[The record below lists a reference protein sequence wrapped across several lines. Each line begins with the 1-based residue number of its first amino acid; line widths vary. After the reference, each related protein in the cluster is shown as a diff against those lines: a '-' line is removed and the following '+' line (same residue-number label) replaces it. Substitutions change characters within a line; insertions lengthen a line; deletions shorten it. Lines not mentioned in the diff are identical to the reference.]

1 MRPILLKMS
10 AFGPYAG
17 NTIIEFDK
25 LGDRGLYLICG
36 DTGAGKT
43 TIFDAI
49 CYALYGE
56 ASGKLRDASMLR
68 SKYADNA
75 TPTEVELLFL
85 HNDKEYRVIRNPE
98 YYRPSKRGEGLTKQP
113 QDASLYMPDGSVI
126 SKAKDVNKAIEELL
140 SLNCDQFFQISM
152 IAQGSFRELLI
163 SDTNKRQAI
172 FRELFKTG
180 FYLKLQ
186 DKLAEERKEISNSVS
201 DSKKSIEQYVRD
213 IMVDKDDVLSIDV
226 ENAKAGLMLTE
237 GVIELLDALIKKD
250 EADAADNENKLNI
263 VNDELEKINSS
274 IGIIENAIKT
284 RDSRDELTLEY
295 EAKAPLEEIANK
307 EYEAAKKAL
316 SDKDEYLRQLSVI
329 ETEIGKYNSIV
340 EIEKTV
346 KNYSD
351 ELKAKSEKLTS
362 LSEDK
367 EKTENEL
374 KSLKLE
380 FEELKNVGVSIEEY
394 KNRLEKIDKSI
405 EELNELKKDYKQYL
419 NANEELAMLIAGYKE
434 DNDEFLRL
442 RNIYEHKEQA
452 FRDGQAGIL
461 ASTLTDGDK
470 CPVCGSTTHPDKAKL
485 SDDIPSEAEL
495 NQAKDEAD
503 AAREKVNKGSSQLG
517 SKRTYIDL
525 IKEQLI
531 KKAGAL
537 FKGSFENLS
546 INGAGDADLCID
558 NLESEISSS
567 EFEITTARNECASLL
582 HAEKEKEE
590 RKKEIEDT
598 LIPDSEEK
606 LKTAEESIASLN
618 VGIAGIEAG
627 IAENNNKSL
636 EIKNSLTFRNKSEAE
651 NKKTELLSVIDS
663 VQKEYESKE
672 KFRNSIHDEVTTL
685 KSTIESLN
693 KSLEGIEITDITNKK
708 EMKASLEDNRNEL
721 IKKIQ
726 DERTRI
732 SANKNVLSNI
742 TDTAERVKET
752 EKKLSWITA
761 LSKTANGDLSGK
773 EKIKLETY
781 IQTTYFDRI
790 IRRAN
795 LRFMEM
801 SAGQYE
807 LKRQKVANDIRGQSG
822 LELIVT
828 DHYNG
833 TERSVK
839 TLSGGE
845 SFMASLSLALGLSEE
860 VQSSAGGVSVDTL
873 FVDEG
878 FGTLDSDS
886 LDLAYKALTNVSE
899 GNRLVGIISHV
910 AELRNKIDNQI
921 IVKKEKSGGS
931 VAAVRV

>member
-68 SKYADNA
+68 SKYADNT

-213 IMVDKDDVLSIDV
+213 IMVDEDDVLSIEV

-237 GVIELLDALIKKD
+237 NIIELANSLVEKD
-250 EADAADNENKLNI
+250 EALANKNDKELI
-263 VNDELEKINSS
+263 KVNRELEQVNSD
-274 IGIIENAIKT
+274 IGIVENAIK
-284 RDSRDELTLEY
+284 SKELLENSLKEY
-295 EAKAPLEEIANK
+295 EVKMPLEEAINK
-307 EYEAAKKAL
+307 EFKNARKEL
-316 SDKDEYLRQLSVI
+316 SKKDEFVQELSRV
-329 ETEIGKYNSIV
+329 ES
-340 EIEKTV
+340 EIEKYEDI
-346 KNYSD
+346 NNINA
-351 ELKAKSEKLTS
+351 LINS
-362 LSEDK
+362 LSDDRENNSLRLNKALAEK
-367 EKTENEL
+367 EETAGDLSEL
-374 KSLKLE
+374 RSELDG
-380 FEELKNVGVSIEEY
+380 LKNVGVSIEEL
-394 KNRLEKIDKSI
+394 KNKLEKLDERIKELD
-405 EELNELKKDYKQYL
+405 ELNEENNKYINGKRELEALTAQY
-419 NANEELAMLIAGYKE
+419 IE
-434 DNDEFLRL
+434 DNDRFKRL
-442 RNIYEHKEQA
+442 RDVYEEMEQA

-461 ASTLTDGDK
+461 ASTLTEGEK
-470 CPVCGSTTHPDKAKL
+470 CPVCGSVTHPDKAKL
-485 SDDIPSEAEL
+485 TDEIPSEAEL
-495 NQAKDEAD
+495 NQAKEEASR
-503 AAREKVNKGSSQLG
+503 ARDKVNEASSEIK
-517 SKRTYIDL
+517 SKRTFVEV
-525 IKEQLI
+525 IKEQLN
-531 KKAGAL
+531 KKAAVL
-537 FKGSFENLS
+537 LS
-546 INGAGDADLCID
+546 DSYKDD
-558 NLESEISSS
+558 SESDERLDVVLDESVVKSRK
-567 EFEITTARNECASLL
+567 FEITTLRDELDAKLKSEREREKRKTEIEDKLISEYEDELKSIDEKIALLKIRIAEIDTSIDGHKVKGAKIKESLL
-582 HAEKEKEE
+582 FSDMSEALKRKDELTCTIDSIQSAYDNKEKEW
-590 RKKEIEDT
+590 
-598 LIPDSEEK
+598 
-606 LKTAEESIASLN
+606 
-618 VGIAGIEAG
+618 
-627 IAENNNKSL
+627 NK
-636 EIKNSLTFRNKSEAE
+636 
-651 NKKTELLSVIDS
+651 
-663 VQKEYESKE
+663 
-672 KFRNSIHDEVTTL
+672 IHDEVTGL
-685 KSTIESLN
+685 KSTIESLK
-693 KSLEGIEITDITNKK
+693 KSLKDIDTKDVSK
-708 EMKASLEDNRNEL
+708 MRERKAILDESRNEL
-721 IKKIQ
+721 IRKIQ
-726 DERTRI
+726 EERTRI
-732 SANKNVLSNI
+732 KINKNVLSNI
-742 TDTAERVKET
+742 KDTAESLKET
-752 EKKLSWITA
+752 EKKLSLITA

-801 SAGQYE
+801 SSGQYE
-807 LKRQKVANDIRGQSG
+807 LLRQRTASDIRGQSG
-822 LELIVT
+822 LELVVI

-833 TERSVK
+833 TNRSVR

>member
-68 SKYADNA
+68 SKYADNT

-213 IMVDKDDVLSIDV
+213 IMVDEDDVLSIEV

-237 GVIELLDALIKKD
+237 NIIELANSLVEKD
-250 EADAADNENKLNI
+250 EALANKNDKELI
-263 VNDELEKINSS
+263 KVNRELEQVNSD
-274 IGIIENAIKT
+274 IGIVENAIK
-284 RDSRDELTLEY
+284 SKELLDNSLKEY
-295 EAKAPLEEIANK
+295 EVKMPLEEAINK
-307 EYEAAKKAL
+307 EFKNARKEL
-316 SDKDEYLRQLSVI
+316 SKKDEFVQELSRV
-329 ETEIGKYNSIV
+329 ES
-340 EIEKTV
+340 EIEKYEDI
-346 KNYSD
+346 NNINA
-351 ELKAKSEKLTS
+351 LINS
-362 LSEDK
+362 LSDDRENNSLRLNKALAEK
-367 EKTENEL
+367 EETAGDLSEL
-374 KSLKLE
+374 RSELDG
-380 FEELKNVGVSIEEY
+380 LKNVGVSIEEL
-394 KNRLEKIDKSI
+394 KNKLEKLDERIKELD
-405 EELNELKKDYKQYL
+405 ELNEENNKYINGKRELEALTAQY
-419 NANEELAMLIAGYKE
+419 IE
-434 DNDEFLRL
+434 DNDRFKRL
-442 RNIYEHKEQA
+442 RDVYEEMEQA

-461 ASTLTDGDK
+461 ASTLTEGEK
-470 CPVCGSTTHPDKAKL
+470 CPVCGSVTHPDKAKL
-485 SDDIPSEAEL
+485 TDEIPSEAKL
-495 NQAKDEAD
+495 NQAKEEASR
-503 AAREKVNKGSSQLG
+503 ARDKVNEASSEIK
-517 SKRTYIDL
+517 SKRTFVEV
-525 IKEQLI
+525 IKEQLN
-531 KKAGAL
+531 KKAAVL
-537 FKGSFENLS
+537 LS
-546 INGAGDADLCID
+546 DSYKDD
-558 NLESEISSS
+558 SESDERLDVVLDESVVKSRK
-567 EFEITTARNECASLL
+567 FEITTLRDELDAKLKNEREREKRKTEIEDKLISEYEDELKSIDEKIALLKIKIAEIDTSIDGHKVKGAKIKESLL
-582 HAEKEKEE
+582 FSDMSEALKRKDELTCTIDSIQSAYDNKEKEW
-590 RKKEIEDT
+590 
-598 LIPDSEEK
+598 
-606 LKTAEESIASLN
+606 
-618 VGIAGIEAG
+618 
-627 IAENNNKSL
+627 NK
-636 EIKNSLTFRNKSEAE
+636 
-651 NKKTELLSVIDS
+651 
-663 VQKEYESKE
+663 
-672 KFRNSIHDEVTTL
+672 IHDEVTGL
-685 KSTIESLN
+685 KSTIESLK
-693 KSLEGIEITDITNKK
+693 KSLKDIDTKDVSK
-708 EMKASLEDNRNEL
+708 MRERKAILDESRNEL
-721 IKKIQ
+721 IRKIQ
-726 DERTRI
+726 EERTRI
-732 SANKNVLSNI
+732 KINKNVLENI
-742 TDTAERVKET
+742 KDTADSLKET
-752 EKKLSWITA
+752 EKKLSLITA

-801 SAGQYE
+801 SSGQYE
-807 LKRQKVANDIRGQSG
+807 LLRQRTASDIRGQSG
-822 LELIVT
+822 LELVVI

-833 TERSVK
+833 TNRSVR

>member
-213 IMVDKDDVLSIDV
+213 IMVDEDDVLSIDV

-237 GVIELLDALIKKD
+237 NIIELANSLVEKD
-250 EADAADNENKLNI
+250 EALANKNDKELI
-263 VNDELEKINSS
+263 KVNRELEQVNSD
-274 IGIIENAIKT
+274 IGIVENAIK
-284 RDSRDELTLEY
+284 SKELLDNSLKEY
-295 EAKAPLEEIANK
+295 EVKMPLEEAINK
-307 EYEAAKKAL
+307 EFKNARKEL
-316 SDKDEYLRQLSVI
+316 SKKDEFVQELSRV
-329 ETEIGKYNSIV
+329 ES
-340 EIEKTV
+340 EIEKYEDI
-346 KNYSD
+346 NNI
-351 ELKAKSEKLTS
+351 KALINS
-362 LSEDK
+362 LSDDRK
-367 EKTENEL
+367 NN
-374 KSLKLE
+374 SLKLNKALTE
-380 FEELKNVGVSIEEY
+380 KEETAGDLSELRSELDGLKNVGVSIEEL
-394 KNRLEKIDKSI
+394 KNKLEKLDERIKELD
-405 EELNELKKDYKQYL
+405 ELNEENNKYINGKRELEALTAQY
-419 NANEELAMLIAGYKE
+419 IE
-434 DNDEFLRL
+434 DNDRFKRL
-442 RNIYEHKEQA
+442 RDVYEEMEQA

-461 ASTLTDGDK
+461 ASTLTEGEK
-470 CPVCGSTTHPDKAKL
+470 CPVCGSVTHPDKAKL
-485 SDDIPSEAEL
+485 TDEIPSEAEL
-495 NQAKDEAD
+495 NQAKVEASH
-503 AAREKVNKGSSQLG
+503 ARDKVNEASSEIK
-517 SKRTYIDL
+517 SKRTFL
-525 IKEQLI
+525 EVI
-531 KKAGAL
+531 KKQLNKKAAVL
-537 FKGSFENLS
+537 LS
-546 INGAGDADLCID
+546 DSYKDD
-558 NLESEISSS
+558 SESDERLDVVLDESVVKSRK
-567 EFEITTARNECASLL
+567 FEITTLRDELDAKLKSERER
-582 HAEKEKEE
+582 EK
-590 RKKEIEDT
+590 RKTEIEDK
-598 LIPDSEEK
+598 LISEYEDELKSIDEK
-606 LKTAEESIASLN
+606 IALLKIR
-618 VGIAGIEAG
+618 
-627 IAENNNKSL
+627 IAEIDTSIDGHKVKGAKIKESL
-636 EIKNSLTFRNKSEAE
+636 FFSDMSEAL
-651 NKKTELLSVIDS
+651 KRKDELTCTIDS
-663 VQKEYESKE
+663 IQSAYDNKE
-672 KFRNSIHDEVTTL
+672 KDWNKIHDEVTGL
-685 KSTIESLN
+685 KSTIESLK
-693 KSLEGIEITDITNKK
+693 KSLKDIDTKDVSK
-708 EMKASLEDNRNEL
+708 MRERKAILDESRNEL
-721 IKKIQ
+721 IRKIQ
-726 DERTRI
+726 EERTRI
-732 SANKNVLSNI
+732 KINKNVLSNI
-742 TDTAERVKET
+742 TDTAESLKET
-752 EKKLSWITA
+752 EKKLSLITA

-801 SAGQYE
+801 SSGQYE
-807 LKRQKVANDIRGQSG
+807 LLRQRTASDIRGQSG
-822 LELIVT
+822 LELVVI

-833 TERSVK
+833 TNRSVR

>member
-68 SKYADNA
+68 SKYADNT

-213 IMVDKDDVLSIDV
+213 IMVDEDDVLSIEV

-237 GVIELLDALIKKD
+237 NIIELANSLVEKD
-250 EADAADNENKLNI
+250 EALANKNDKELI
-263 VNDELEKINSS
+263 KVNRELEQVNSD
-274 IGIIENAIKT
+274 IGIVENAIK
-284 RDSRDELTLEY
+284 SKELLENSINEY
-295 EAKAPLEEIANK
+295 EVKMPLEEAINK
-307 EYEAAKKAL
+307 EFKNARKEL
-316 SDKDEYLRQLSVI
+316 SKKDEFVQELSRV
-329 ETEIGKYNSIV
+329 ES
-340 EIEKTV
+340 EIEKYEDI
-346 KNYSD
+346 NNINA
-351 ELKAKSEKLTS
+351 LINS
-362 LSEDK
+362 LSDNRENNSLKLNKALAEK
-367 EKTENEL
+367 EKTAGDLSEL
-374 KSLKLE
+374 RSELDG
-380 FEELKNVGVSIEEY
+380 LKNVGVSIEEL
-394 KNRLEKIDKSI
+394 KNKLEKLDERIKELD
-405 EELNELKKDYKQYL
+405 ELNEENNKYINGKRELEALTAQY
-419 NANEELAMLIAGYKE
+419 IE
-434 DNDEFLRL
+434 DNDRFKRL
-442 RNIYEHKEQA
+442 RDVYEEMEQA

-461 ASTLTDGDK
+461 ASTLTEGEK
-470 CPVCGSTTHPDKAKL
+470 CPVCGSVTHPDKAKL
-485 SDDIPSEAEL
+485 TDEIPSEAEL
-495 NQAKDEAD
+495 NQAKVEASR
-503 AAREKVNKGSSQLG
+503 ARDKVNEASAEIK
-517 SKRTYIDL
+517 SKRTFVEV
-525 IKEQLI
+525 IKEQLN
-531 KKAGAL
+531 KKAAVL
-537 FKGSFENLS
+537 LS
-546 INGAGDADLCID
+546 DSYKDD
-558 NLESEISSS
+558 SESDERSDVVLDESVVKS
-567 EFEITTARNECASLL
+567 RKFEITTLRDELDAKLKSEREREKRKTEIEDKLISEYEDELKSIDEKIALLKIRIAEIDTSIDGHKVKGAKIKESLL
-582 HAEKEKEE
+582 FSDMSEALKRKDELTCTIDSIQSAYDNKEKEW
-590 RKKEIEDT
+590 
-598 LIPDSEEK
+598 
-606 LKTAEESIASLN
+606 
-618 VGIAGIEAG
+618 
-627 IAENNNKSL
+627 NK
-636 EIKNSLTFRNKSEAE
+636 
-651 NKKTELLSVIDS
+651 
-663 VQKEYESKE
+663 
-672 KFRNSIHDEVTTL
+672 IHDEVTGL
-685 KSTIESLN
+685 KSTIESLR
-693 KSLEGIEITDITNKK
+693 KSLKDVDTKDVSKMREC
-708 EMKASLEDNRNEL
+708 KANLEESRNEL
-721 IKKIQ
+721 IRKIQ
-726 DERTRI
+726 EERTRI
-732 SANKNVLSNI
+732 KINKNVLENI
-742 TDTAERVKET
+742 KDTAESLKET
-752 EKKLSWITA
+752 EKKLSLITA

-801 SAGQYE
+801 SSGQYE
-807 LKRQKVANDIRGQSG
+807 LLRQRTASDIRGQSG
-822 LELIVT
+822 LELVVI

-833 TERSVK
+833 TNRSVR

>member
-68 SKYADNA
+68 SKYADNT

-213 IMVDKDDVLSIDV
+213 IMVDEDDVLSIEV

-237 GVIELLDALIKKD
+237 NIIELANSLVEKD
-250 EADAADNENKLNI
+250 EALANKNDKELI
-263 VNDELEKINSS
+263 KVNRELEQVNSD
-274 IGIIENAIKT
+274 IGIVENAIK
-284 RDSRDELTLEY
+284 SKELLENSLKEY
-295 EAKAPLEEIANK
+295 EVKMPLEEAINK
-307 EYEAAKKAL
+307 EFKNARKEL
-316 SDKDEYLRQLSVI
+316 SKKDEFVQELSRV
-329 ETEIGKYNSIV
+329 ES
-340 EIEKTV
+340 EIEKYEDI
-346 KNYSD
+346 NNINA
-351 ELKAKSEKLTS
+351 LINS
-362 LSEDK
+362 LSDDRENNSLRLNKALAEK
-367 EKTENEL
+367 EETAGDLSEL
-374 KSLKLE
+374 RSELDG
-380 FEELKNVGVSIEEY
+380 LKNVGVSIEEL
-394 KNRLEKIDKSI
+394 KNKLEKLDERINELD
-405 EELNELKKDYKQYL
+405 ELNEENNKYINGKRELEALTAQY
-419 NANEELAMLIAGYKE
+419 IE
-434 DNDEFLRL
+434 DNDRFKRL
-442 RNIYEHKEQA
+442 RDVYEEMEQA

-461 ASTLTDGDK
+461 ASTLTEGEK
-470 CPVCGSTTHPDKAKL
+470 CPVCGSVTHPDKAKL
-485 SDDIPSEAEL
+485 TDEIPSEAKL
-495 NQAKDEAD
+495 NQAKEEASR
-503 AAREKVNKGSSQLG
+503 ARDKVNEASSEIK
-517 SKRTYIDL
+517 SKRTFVEV
-525 IKEQLI
+525 IKEQLN
-531 KKAGAL
+531 KKAAVL
-537 FKGSFENLS
+537 LS
-546 INGAGDADLCID
+546 DSYKDD
-558 NLESEISSS
+558 SESDERLDVVLDESVVKSRK
-567 EFEITTARNECASLL
+567 FEITTLRDELDAKLKSEREREKRKTEIEDKLISEYEDELKSIDEKIALLKIRIAEIDTSIDGHKVKGAKIKESLL
-582 HAEKEKEE
+582 FSDMSEALKRKDELTCTIDSIQSAYDNKEKEW
-590 RKKEIEDT
+590 
-598 LIPDSEEK
+598 
-606 LKTAEESIASLN
+606 
-618 VGIAGIEAG
+618 
-627 IAENNNKSL
+627 NK
-636 EIKNSLTFRNKSEAE
+636 
-651 NKKTELLSVIDS
+651 
-663 VQKEYESKE
+663 
-672 KFRNSIHDEVTTL
+672 IHDEVTGL
-685 KSTIESLN
+685 KSTIESLK
-693 KSLEGIEITDITNKK
+693 KSLKDIDTKDVSK
-708 EMKASLEDNRNEL
+708 MRERKAILDESRNEL
-721 IKKIQ
+721 IRKIQ
-726 DERTRI
+726 EERTRI
-732 SANKNVLSNI
+732 KINKNVLENI
-742 TDTAERVKET
+742 KDTADSLKET
-752 EKKLSWITA
+752 EKKLSLITV

-801 SAGQYE
+801 SSGQYE
-807 LKRQKVANDIRGQSG
+807 LLRQRTASDIRGQSG
-822 LELIVT
+822 LELVVI

-833 TERSVK
+833 TNRSVR

>member
-68 SKYADNA
+68 SKYADNT

-213 IMVDKDDVLSIDV
+213 IMVDEDDVLSIEV

-237 GVIELLDALIKKD
+237 NIIELANSLVEKD
-250 EADAADNENKLNI
+250 EALANKNDKELI
-263 VNDELEKINSS
+263 KVNRELEQVNSD
-274 IGIIENAIKT
+274 IGIVENAIK
-284 RDSRDELTLEY
+284 SKELLDNSLKEY
-295 EAKAPLEEIANK
+295 EVKMPLEEAINK
-307 EYEAAKKAL
+307 EFKNARKEL
-316 SDKDEYLRQLSVI
+316 SKKDEFVQELSRV
-329 ETEIGKYNSIV
+329 ES
-340 EIEKTV
+340 EIEKYEDI
-346 KNYSD
+346 NNINA
-351 ELKAKSEKLTS
+351 LINS
-362 LSEDK
+362 LSDDRENNSLRLNKALAEK
-367 EKTENEL
+367 EETAGDLSEL
-374 KSLKLE
+374 RSELDG
-380 FEELKNVGVSIEEY
+380 LKNVGVSIEEL
-394 KNRLEKIDKSI
+394 KNKLEKLDERIKELD
-405 EELNELKKDYKQYL
+405 ELNEENNKYINGKRELEALTAQY
-419 NANEELAMLIAGYKE
+419 IE
-434 DNDEFLRL
+434 DNDRFKRL
-442 RNIYEHKEQA
+442 RDVYEEMEQA

-461 ASTLTDGDK
+461 ASTLTEGEK
-470 CPVCGSTTHPDKAKL
+470 CPVCGSVTHPDKAKL
-485 SDDIPSEAEL
+485 TDEIPSEAKL
-495 NQAKDEAD
+495 NQAKEEASH
-503 AAREKVNKGSSQLG
+503 ARDKVNEASSEIK
-517 SKRTYIDL
+517 SKRTFVEV
-525 IKEQLI
+525 IKEQLN
-531 KKAGAL
+531 KKAAVL
-537 FKGSFENLS
+537 LS
-546 INGAGDADLCID
+546 DSYKDD
-558 NLESEISSS
+558 SESDERLDVVLDESVVKSRK
-567 EFEITTARNECASLL
+567 FEITTLRDELDAKLKSEREREKRKTEIEDKLISEYEDELKSIDEKIALLKIRIAEIDTSIDGHKVKGAKIKESLL
-582 HAEKEKEE
+582 FSDMSEALKRKDELTCTIDSIQSAYDNKEKEW
-590 RKKEIEDT
+590 
-598 LIPDSEEK
+598 
-606 LKTAEESIASLN
+606 
-618 VGIAGIEAG
+618 
-627 IAENNNKSL
+627 NK
-636 EIKNSLTFRNKSEAE
+636 
-651 NKKTELLSVIDS
+651 
-663 VQKEYESKE
+663 
-672 KFRNSIHDEVTTL
+672 IHDEVTGL
-685 KSTIESLN
+685 KSTIESLK
-693 KSLEGIEITDITNKK
+693 KSLKDIDTKDVSK
-708 EMKASLEDNRNEL
+708 MRERKAILDESRNEL
-721 IKKIQ
+721 IRKIQ
-726 DERTRI
+726 EERTRI
-732 SANKNVLSNI
+732 KINKNVLSNI
-742 TDTAERVKET
+742 KDTAESLKET
-752 EKKLSWITA
+752 EKKLSLITA

-801 SAGQYE
+801 SSGQYE
-807 LKRQKVANDIRGQSG
+807 LLRQRTASDIRGQSG
-822 LELIVT
+822 LELVVI

-833 TERSVK
+833 TNRSVR

>member
-1 MRPILLKMS
+1 MRPILLKMA

-68 SKYADNA
+68 SKYADNT

-213 IMVDKDDVLSIDV
+213 IMVDEDDVLSIEV

-237 GVIELLDALIKKD
+237 NIIELANSLVEKD
-250 EADAADNENKLNI
+250 EALANKNDKELI
-263 VNDELEKINSS
+263 KVNRELEQVNSD
-274 IGIIENAIKT
+274 IGIVENAIK
-284 RDSRDELTLEY
+284 SKELLDNSLKEY
-295 EAKAPLEEIANK
+295 EVKMPLEEAINK
-307 EYEAAKKAL
+307 EFKNARKEL
-316 SDKDEYLRQLSVI
+316 SKKDEFVQELSRV
-329 ETEIGKYNSIV
+329 ES
-340 EIEKTV
+340 EIEKYEDI
-346 KNYSD
+346 NNINA
-351 ELKAKSEKLTS
+351 LINS
-362 LSEDK
+362 LSDDRENNSLRLNKALAEK
-367 EKTENEL
+367 EETAGDLSEL
-374 KSLKLE
+374 RSELDG
-380 FEELKNVGVSIEEY
+380 LKNVGVSIEEL
-394 KNRLEKIDKSI
+394 KNKLEKLDERIKELD
-405 EELNELKKDYKQYL
+405 ELNEENNKYINGKRELEALTAQY
-419 NANEELAMLIAGYKE
+419 IE
-434 DNDEFLRL
+434 DNDRFKRL
-442 RNIYEHKEQA
+442 RDVYEEMEQA

-461 ASTLTDGDK
+461 ASTLTEGEK
-470 CPVCGSTTHPDKAKL
+470 CPVCGSVTHPDKAKL
-485 SDDIPSEAEL
+485 TDEIPSEAEL
-495 NQAKDEAD
+495 NQAKVEASH
-503 AAREKVNKGSSQLG
+503 ARDKVNEASSEIK
-517 SKRTYIDL
+517 SKRTFL
-525 IKEQLI
+525 EVI
-531 KKAGAL
+531 KKQLNKKAAVL
-537 FKGSFENLS
+537 LS
-546 INGAGDADLCID
+546 DSYKDD
-558 NLESEISSS
+558 SESDERLDVVLDESVVKSRK
-567 EFEITTARNECASLL
+567 FEITTLRDELDAKLKNEREREKRKTEIEDKLISEYEDELKSIDEKIALLKIKIAEIDTSIDGHKVKGAKIKESLL
-582 HAEKEKEE
+582 FSDMSEALKRKDELTCTIDSIQSAYDNKEKEW
-590 RKKEIEDT
+590 
-598 LIPDSEEK
+598 
-606 LKTAEESIASLN
+606 
-618 VGIAGIEAG
+618 
-627 IAENNNKSL
+627 NK
-636 EIKNSLTFRNKSEAE
+636 
-651 NKKTELLSVIDS
+651 
-663 VQKEYESKE
+663 
-672 KFRNSIHDEVTTL
+672 IHDEVTGL
-685 KSTIESLN
+685 KSTIESLK
-693 KSLEGIEITDITNKK
+693 KSLKDIDTKDVSK
-708 EMKASLEDNRNEL
+708 MRERKAILDESRNEL
-721 IKKIQ
+721 IRKIQ
-726 DERTRI
+726 EERTRI
-732 SANKNVLSNI
+732 KINKNVLENI
-742 TDTAERVKET
+742 KDTADSLKET
-752 EKKLSWITA
+752 EKKLSLITA

-801 SAGQYE
+801 SSGQYE
-807 LKRQKVANDIRGQSG
+807 LLRQRTASDIRGQSG
-822 LELIVT
+822 LELVVI

-833 TERSVK
+833 TNRSVR

>member
-68 SKYADNA
+68 SKYADNT

-140 SLNCDQFFQISM
+140 SINCDKFFQISM

-213 IMVDKDDVLSIDV
+213 IMVDEDDVLSIEV

-237 GVIELLDALIKKD
+237 NIIELANSLVEKD
-250 EADAADNENKLNI
+250 EALANKNDKELI
-263 VNDELEKINSS
+263 KVNRELEQVNSD
-274 IGIIENAIKT
+274 IGIVENAIK
-284 RDSRDELTLEY
+284 SKELLDNS
-295 EAKAPLEEIANK
+295 LK
-307 EYEAAKKAL
+307 EYEVKMPLEDAINKEFKNARKEL
-316 SDKDEYLRQLSVI
+316 SKKDEFVQELSRV
-329 ETEIGKYNSIV
+329 ES
-340 EIEKTV
+340 EIEKYEDI
-346 KNYSD
+346 NNINA
-351 ELKAKSEKLTS
+351 LINS
-362 LSEDK
+362 LSDNRENNSLKLNKALAEK
-367 EKTENEL
+367 EKTAGDLSEL
-374 KSLKLE
+374 RSELDG
-380 FEELKNVGVSIEEY
+380 LKNVGVSIEEL
-394 KNRLEKIDKSI
+394 KNKLEKLDERIKELD
-405 EELNELKKDYKQYL
+405 ELNEENNKYINGKRELEALTAQY
-419 NANEELAMLIAGYKE
+419 IE
-434 DNDEFLRL
+434 DNNRFKRL
-442 RNIYEHKEQA
+442 RDVYEEMEQA

-461 ASTLTDGDK
+461 ASTLTEGEK
-470 CPVCGSTTHPDKAKL
+470 CPVCGSVTHPDKAKL
-485 SDDIPSEAEL
+485 TDDIPSEAKL
-495 NQAKDEAD
+495 NQAKEEASR
-503 AAREKVNKGSSQLG
+503 ARDKVNEASSEIK
-517 SKRTYIDL
+517 SKRTFVEV
-525 IKEQLI
+525 IKEQLN
-531 KKAGAL
+531 KKAAVL
-537 FKGSFENLS
+537 LS
-546 INGAGDADLCID
+546 DSYKDD
-558 NLESEISSS
+558 SESDERLDVVLDESVVKSRK
-567 EFEITTARNECASLL
+567 FEITTLRDELDAKLKSEREREKRKTEIEDKLISEYEDELKSIDEKIALLKIRIAEIDTSIDGHKVKGAKIKESLL
-582 HAEKEKEE
+582 FSDMSEALKRKDELTCTIDSIQSAYDNKEKEW
-590 RKKEIEDT
+590 
-598 LIPDSEEK
+598 
-606 LKTAEESIASLN
+606 
-618 VGIAGIEAG
+618 
-627 IAENNNKSL
+627 NK
-636 EIKNSLTFRNKSEAE
+636 
-651 NKKTELLSVIDS
+651 
-663 VQKEYESKE
+663 
-672 KFRNSIHDEVTTL
+672 IHDEVTGL
-685 KSTIESLN
+685 KSTIESLK
-693 KSLEGIEITDITNKK
+693 KSLKDIDTKDVSK
-708 EMKASLEDNRNEL
+708 MRERKANLEESRNEL
-721 IKKIQ
+721 IRKIQ
-726 DERTRI
+726 EERTRI
-732 SANKNVLSNI
+732 KINKNVLENI
-742 TDTAERVKET
+742 KDTAESLKET
-752 EKKLSWITA
+752 EKKLSLITA

-801 SAGQYE
+801 SSGQYE
-807 LKRQKVANDIRGQSG
+807 LLRQRTASDIRGQSG
-822 LELIVT
+822 LELVVI

-833 TERSVK
+833 TNRSVR

-878 FGTLDSDS
+878 FGTLDADS

>member
-68 SKYADNA
+68 SKYADNT

-213 IMVDKDDVLSIDV
+213 IMVDEDDVLSIEV

-237 GVIELLDALIKKD
+237 NIIELANSLVEKD
-250 EADAADNENKLNI
+250 EALANKNDKELI
-263 VNDELEKINSS
+263 KVNRELEQVNSD
-274 IGIIENAIKT
+274 IGIVENAIK
-284 RDSRDELTLEY
+284 SKELLDNSLKEY
-295 EAKAPLEEIANK
+295 EVKMPLEEAINK
-307 EYEAAKKAL
+307 EFKNARKEL
-316 SDKDEYLRQLSVI
+316 SKKDEFVQELSRV
-329 ETEIGKYNSIV
+329 ES
-340 EIEKTV
+340 EIEKYEDI
-346 KNYSD
+346 NNINA
-351 ELKAKSEKLTS
+351 LINS
-362 LSEDK
+362 LSDDRENNSLRLNKALAEK
-367 EKTENEL
+367 EETAGDLSEL
-374 KSLKLE
+374 RSELDG
-380 FEELKNVGVSIEEY
+380 LKNVGVSIEEL
-394 KNRLEKIDKSI
+394 KNKLEKLDERIKELD
-405 EELNELKKDYKQYL
+405 ELNEENNKYINGKRELEALTAQY
-419 NANEELAMLIAGYKE
+419 IE
-434 DNDEFLRL
+434 DNDRFKRL
-442 RNIYEHKEQA
+442 RDVYEEMEQA

-461 ASTLTDGDK
+461 ASTLTEGEK
-470 CPVCGSTTHPDKAKL
+470 CPVCGSVTHPDKAKL
-485 SDDIPSEAEL
+485 TDEIPSEAEL
-495 NQAKDEAD
+495 NQAKVEASH
-503 AAREKVNKGSSQLG
+503 ARDKVNEASSEIK
-517 SKRTYIDL
+517 SKRTFL
-525 IKEQLI
+525 EVI
-531 KKAGAL
+531 KKQLNKKAAVL
-537 FKGSFENLS
+537 LS
-546 INGAGDADLCID
+546 DSYKDD
-558 NLESEISSS
+558 SESDERLDVVLDESVVKSRK
-567 EFEITTARNECASLL
+567 FEITTLRDELDAKLKNEREREKRKTEIEDKLISEYEDELKSIDEKIALLKIKIAEIDTSIDGHKVKGAKIKESLL
-582 HAEKEKEE
+582 FSDMSEALKRKDELTCTIDSIQSAYDNKEKEW
-590 RKKEIEDT
+590 
-598 LIPDSEEK
+598 
-606 LKTAEESIASLN
+606 
-618 VGIAGIEAG
+618 
-627 IAENNNKSL
+627 NK
-636 EIKNSLTFRNKSEAE
+636 
-651 NKKTELLSVIDS
+651 
-663 VQKEYESKE
+663 
-672 KFRNSIHDEVTTL
+672 IHDEVTGL
-685 KSTIESLN
+685 KSTIESLK
-693 KSLEGIEITDITNKK
+693 KSLKDIDTKDVSK
-708 EMKASLEDNRNEL
+708 MRERKAILDESRNEL
-721 IKKIQ
+721 IRKIQ
-726 DERTRI
+726 EERTRI
-732 SANKNVLSNI
+732 KINKNVLENI
-742 TDTAERVKET
+742 KDTADSLKET
-752 EKKLSWITA
+752 EKKLSLITA

-801 SAGQYE
+801 SSGQYE
-807 LKRQKVANDIRGQSG
+807 LLRQRTASDIRGQSG
-822 LELIVT
+822 LELVVI

-833 TERSVK
+833 TNRSVR

>member
-1 MRPILLKMS
+1 MRPLLLKMS

-68 SKYADNA
+68 SKYADNT

-213 IMVDKDDVLSIDV
+213 IMVDEDDVLSIEV

-237 GVIELLDALIKKD
+237 NIIELANSLVEKD
-250 EADAADNENKLNI
+250 EALANKNDKELI
-263 VNDELEKINSS
+263 KVNRELEQVNSD
-274 IGIIENAIKT
+274 IGIVENAIK
-284 RDSRDELTLEY
+284 SKELLDNSLKEY
-295 EAKAPLEEIANK
+295 EVKMPLEEAINK
-307 EYEAAKKAL
+307 EFKNARKEL
-316 SDKDEYLRQLSVI
+316 SKKDEFVQELSRV
-329 ETEIGKYNSIV
+329 ES
-340 EIEKTV
+340 EIEKYEDI
-346 KNYSD
+346 NNINA
-351 ELKAKSEKLTS
+351 LINS
-362 LSEDK
+362 LSDDRENNSLKLNKALAEK
-367 EKTENEL
+367 EKTAGDLREL
-374 KSLKLE
+374 RS
-380 FEELKNVGVSIEEY
+380 ELDGLRNVGVSIEEL
-394 KNRLEKIDKSI
+394 KNKLEKLDERIKELD
-405 EELNELKKDYKQYL
+405 ELNEENNKYINGKRELEALTAQY
-419 NANEELAMLIAGYKE
+419 IE
-434 DNDEFLRL
+434 DNDRFKRL
-442 RNIYEHKEQA
+442 RDVYEEMEQA

-461 ASTLTDGDK
+461 ASTLAEGEK
-470 CPVCGSTTHPDKAKL
+470 CPVCGSVTHPDKAKL
-485 SDDIPSEAEL
+485 TDEIPSEAEL
-495 NQAKDEAD
+495 NQAKEEASH
-503 AAREKVNKGSSQLG
+503 ARDKVNEASSEIK
-517 SKRTYIDL
+517 SKRTFVEV
-525 IKEQLI
+525 IKEQLN
-531 KKAGAL
+531 KKAAVL
-537 FKGSFENLS
+537 LS
-546 INGAGDADLCID
+546 DSYKDD
-558 NLESEISSS
+558 SESDERLDVVLDESVVKSRK
-567 EFEITTARNECASLL
+567 FEITTLRDELDAKLKNEREREKRKTEIEDKLISEYEDELKSIDEKIALLKIKIAEIDTSIDGHKVKGAKIKESLL
-582 HAEKEKEE
+582 FSDMSEALKRKDELTCTIDSIQSAYDNKEKEW
-590 RKKEIEDT
+590 
-598 LIPDSEEK
+598 
-606 LKTAEESIASLN
+606 
-618 VGIAGIEAG
+618 
-627 IAENNNKSL
+627 NK
-636 EIKNSLTFRNKSEAE
+636 
-651 NKKTELLSVIDS
+651 
-663 VQKEYESKE
+663 
-672 KFRNSIHDEVTTL
+672 IHDEVTGL
-685 KSTIESLN
+685 KSTIESLK
-693 KSLEGIEITDITNKK
+693 KSLKDIDTKDVSK
-708 EMKASLEDNRNEL
+708 MRERKAVLDESRNEL
-721 IKKIQ
+721 IRKIQ
-726 DERTRI
+726 EERTRI
-732 SANKNVLSNI
+732 KINKNVLENI
-742 TDTAERVKET
+742 KDTAESLKET
-752 EKKLSWITA
+752 EKKLSLITA

-801 SAGQYE
+801 SSGQYE
-807 LKRQKVANDIRGQSG
+807 LLRQRTASDIRGQSG
-822 LELIVT
+822 LELVVI

-833 TERSVK
+833 TNRSVR

-878 FGTLDSDS
+878 FGTLDSYS
-886 LDLAYKALTNVSE
+886 LDLAYKALTNVTE